1 MFLFSNE
8 KIKIATTAD
17 TAAITALLNSAYRG
31 EISKLGWTT
40 EAHLIAGNVRTDE
53 YNLQLVMNQPGSVV
67 LKYSDQMHQL
77 IGCVNLQQHGSKIY
91 LGMFSVSP
99 QLQGRGVGKEIL
111 GAAEEYAKYVQ
122 CKTIYM
128 NVISVRKELID
139 WYLRRGF
146 RDTGQRIP
154 FKEDGLTGK
163 HLQVLEFIIMEKV
176 IEPT

>member
-17 TAAITALLNSAYRG
+17 AAAITALLNSAYRG

-53 YNLQLVMNQPGSVV
+53 YSLQLVMNQPGSVV
-67 LKYSDQMHQL
+67 LKYSDQKHQL

-111 GAAEEYAKYVQ
+111 DAAEEYAKYVQ

-139 WYLRRGF
+139 WYLRRRF
-146 RDTGQRIP
+146 RDTGEIIP